1 MMSMPSATIS
11 EIVPVP
17 KDSAT
22 SRSTVQTDRK
32 RQADEEGDTAFAKQQ
47 PGSAPALSLL
57 VREIIVDRL
66 FEIARI
72 GRGAAALR

>member
-1 MMSMPSATIS
+1 
-11 EIVPVP
+11 
-17 KDSAT
+17 
-22 SRSTVQTDRK
+22 
-32 RQADEEGDTAFAKQQ
+32 
-47 PGSAPALSLL
+47 LSLL